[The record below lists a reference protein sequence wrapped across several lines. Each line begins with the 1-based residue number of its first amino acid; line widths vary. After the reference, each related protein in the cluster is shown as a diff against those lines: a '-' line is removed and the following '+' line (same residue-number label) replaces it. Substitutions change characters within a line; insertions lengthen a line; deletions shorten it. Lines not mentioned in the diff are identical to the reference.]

1 MTNNKVTTGVTSKQ
15 QNNIIVQ
22 KITRHVEI
30 FLLFWVNESD
40 PAVKMFSESA
50 QTRMKNIKKASW
62 FDEKVH
68 KVHCPPIQSIQEVKK
83 LFLHG
88 LINMGEKIKLR

>member
-30 FLLFWVNESD
+30 FLLFLVN
-40 PAVKMFSESA
+40 
-50 QTRMKNIKKASW
+50 
-62 FDEKVH
+62 
-68 KVHCPPIQSIQEVKK
+68 PILLS
-83 LFLHG
+83 G
-88 LINMGEKIKLR
+88 